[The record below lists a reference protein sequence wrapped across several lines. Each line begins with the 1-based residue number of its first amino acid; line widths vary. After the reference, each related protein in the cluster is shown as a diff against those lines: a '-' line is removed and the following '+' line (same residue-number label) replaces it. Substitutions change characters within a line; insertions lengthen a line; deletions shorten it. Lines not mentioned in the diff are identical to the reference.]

1 MKLKNAQDAVVS
13 VDVARDDTSILVM
26 TEAGYGKRTLLD
38 NFNVQGRGG
47 QGVKGMKLTGKKGE
61 VVAAFMVGIDDELVA
76 VSNNGITIRM
86 GVRDISEQGRDAT
99 GVRIMNMD
107 EGDGVGSVA
116 PILASDDATED

>member
-1 MKLKNAQDAVVS
+1 
-13 VDVARDDTSILVM
+13 
-26 TEAGYGKRTLLD
+26 
-38 NFNVQGRGG
+38 
-47 QGVKGMKLTGKKGE
+47 
-61 VVAAFMVGIDDELVA
+61 MVGIDDELVA